1 MTQMTRKR
9 ATGEQPSS
17 EAGSK
22 KVGIMLPADTY
33 AIFEQIARDQHIT
46 VAQVVARLAIEFA
59 EVEREA
65 NQLHREAYR
74 SYREGLLGKRKP
86 ASQRATTGE

>member
-1 MTQMTRKR
+1 MTRKR
-9 ATGEQPSS
+9 ATGEQSPP

-22 KVGIMLPADTY
+22 KVGIMLPGDTY

-65 NQLHREAYR
+65 NQLHRETYR

-86 ASQRATTGE
+86 ASRGATTVE

>member
-1 MTQMTRKR
+1 MTRKR
-9 ATGEQPSS
+9 ATGGEQPPS
-17 EAGSK
+17 ETGSK
-22 KVGIMLPADTY
+22 KVGIMLPGETY
-33 AIFEQIARDQHIT
+33 GIFEQIARDQHIT

-65 NQLHREAYR
+65 NQLHRETYR

>member
-1 MTQMTRKR
+1 MTRKR
-9 ATGEQPSS
+9 TNGEQPAS
-17 EAGSK
+17 EASSK
-22 KVGIMLPADTY
+22 KVGIMLPVETH

-65 NQLHREAYR
+65 NQLHLETYK
-74 SYREGLLGKRKP
+74 SYREGLMVKRKP
-86 ASQRATTGE
+86 ASHKATTGE

>member
-1 MTQMTRKR
+1 MTRKR
-9 ATGEQPSS
+9 AGGGERQAS
-17 EAGSK
+17 EGSSK
-22 KVGIMLPADTY
+22 KVGIMLPNETH
-33 AIFEQIARDQHIT
+33 AIFEQIAKDQHIT

-65 NQLHREAYR
+65 NQLHRETYR